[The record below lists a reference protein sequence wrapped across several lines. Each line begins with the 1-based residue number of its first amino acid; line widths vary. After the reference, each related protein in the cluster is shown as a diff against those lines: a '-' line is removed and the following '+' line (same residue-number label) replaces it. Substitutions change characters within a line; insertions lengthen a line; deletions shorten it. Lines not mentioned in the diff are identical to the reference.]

1 MCAHD
6 ADGAA
11 MLRVMLV
18 DDEPPARR
26 GLKRLLAEHADLSVV
41 AEAGSLAE
49 AVKAL
54 SEARPDIVFLDVEL
68 GDGKGFEILGQSER
82 RPDVVFVTAYSR
94 YAVRAF
100 DVAAADF
107 LVKPVNPERLALT
120 LDRLRQRRAA
130 KANEASAVVAP
141 EKRKLLLNLPRMRL
155 IVPLKSV
162 LLLEADGDFTRV
174 ITADGGEQM
183 ICRLLGQFQAEL
195 PSPPFHRLSRS
206 MIVNLDQV
214 RRLEWTGGGRA
225 EIAVGRS
232 NRTVK
237 LGRAA
242 ARRLREAGLPG

>member
-1 MCAHD
+1 
-6 ADGAA
+6 

-26 GLKRLLAEHADLSVV
+26 GLMRLLAEHADLDVV

-49 AVKAL
+49 AL
-54 SEARPDIVFLDVEL
+54 STLATARPDIVFLDVEL
-68 GDGKGFEILGQSER
+68 GDGKGFEMLGVPEV

-107 LVKPVNPERLALT
+107 LVKPVDPERLAVT
-120 LDRLRQRRAA
+120 LQRLRQRR
-130 KANEASAVVAP
+130 SAQARAEPVATP
-141 EKRKLLLNLPRMRL
+141 LEKRKLVLNLPGMRL

-162 LLLEADGDFTRV
+162 LFLEADGDFTRIV
-174 ITADGGEQM
+174 TTDGSEQM

-195 PSPPFHRLSRS
+195 PAPPFSRLSRS
-206 MIVNLDQV
+206 LIVNLDQV
-214 RRLEWTGGGRA
+214 QRVELSGGGRA
-225 EIAVGRS
+225 ELVFAGS
-232 NRTVK
+232 KRTLE

-242 ARRLREAGLPG
+242 VRRLRQARIAP